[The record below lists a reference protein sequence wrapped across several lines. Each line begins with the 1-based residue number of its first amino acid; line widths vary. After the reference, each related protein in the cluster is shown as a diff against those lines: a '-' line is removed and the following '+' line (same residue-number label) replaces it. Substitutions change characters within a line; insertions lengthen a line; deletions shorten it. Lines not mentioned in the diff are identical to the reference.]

1 MNKEEL
7 IKSQFPN
14 DEFLQSAVS
23 QIVDKCTADLKK
35 ENKELND
42 KLSKIER
49 KCKFDFVDLLHD
61 VENEVEQEK
70 QVERAKEIIK
80 KLVGTPKTICKRDE
94 DGELCLYVNDEYPK
108 VVEQAKQFIKEG
120 E

>member
-23 QIVDKCTADLKK
+23 QIVDKCTADLEK

-49 KCKFDFVDLLHD
+49 KCKFNFVDLLHD

-70 QVERAKEIIK
+70 QLTKAKEII
-80 KLVGTPKTICKRDE
+80 RDLIHE
-94 DGELCLYVNDEYPK
+94 ISVFYIATDRTVISPTVK
-108 VVEQAKQFIKEG
+108 QAEQFIEEG